1 MCSQQLLKDW
11 YWFKGEENLQAEGY
25 LLVEVSIKVM
35 SDLVIFLEEDNAL
48 SWEFQL
54 CAQSCTVHEWTTRTV
69 HVDQISLLQGDK
81 MCWENSLYQ
90 MQKPISHN
98 HLPDHQAANG
108 RSLNNSNNSLCEA
121 NKPYKSS
128 NEANTL
134 KESPSFF
141 PVVLIPI

>member
-11 YWFKGEENLQAEGY
+11 YWFKGDENLQAEGY

-54 CAQSCTVHEWTTRTV
+54 CAQSCTVREWTTRTV

-81 MCWENSLYQ
+81 MYWKNCLYQ
-90 MQKPISHN
+90 MQKRYLLAI
-98 HLPDHQAANG
+98 
-108 RSLNNSNNSLCEA
+108 C
-121 NKPYKSS
+121 
-128 NEANTL
+128 
-134 KESPSFF
+134 
-141 PVVLIPI
+141 